1 MSMELQLLDQD
12 GKLVTGMD
20 NDGAMLGS
28 YPIEDDMKIYVSLM
42 FFLEEY
48 FIVFSNIQT
57 LYRLYMYVNVHIVL
71 I

>member
-28 YPIEDDMKIYVSLM
+28 YPVEDDMKIHVSLM

-48 FIVFSNIQT
+48 FIVFFNIQT
-57 LYRLYMYVNVHIVL
+57 LYRLYMYLSVHIVL

>member
-28 YPIEDDMKIYVSLM
+28 YPVEDDMKIHVSLM
-42 FFLEEY
+42 FFWK
-48 FIVFSNIQT
+48 NT
-57 LYRLYMYVNVHIVL
+57 LLFF
-71 I
+71 